1 MKKIYELSIFET
13 MRSYHGR
20 IVYFHQH
27 LKRLEKSAE
36 LIGMKFPYSLQKI
49 KGMITRTIRIN
60 KFKDAYVKLIL
71 LGAVNK
77 TDVIIIVKKYQP
89 YLLKKYT
96 KGFSAAISQFR
107 QRDIF
112 LAQIKTTNRS
122 LYERAFN
129 QAKAIGFDEAIILNK
144 QGNITEGTRS
154 NIFFA
159 KNNTLFTPALE
170 CGCLAGITR
179 QAVLDLAK
187 KSKIKVNQCK
197 FSLQELYQ
205 ADEAFLTNSLMGV
218 MPLKKVE
225 RKKIGKAN
233 FKLTRFFMQKY
244 NHLLHAN

>member
-1 MKKIYELSIFET
+1 
-13 MRSYHGR
+13 MRSYRGR
-20 IVYFHQH
+20 IVYFRQH
-27 LKRLEKSAE
+27 LKRLESSAK

-60 KFKDAYVKLIL
+60 KFKDVYLKLIL
-71 LGAVNK
+71 FGAVNK
-77 TDVIIIVKKYQP
+77 TDVLIIVKKYQP
-89 YLLKKYT
+89 YPLEKYR
-96 KGFSAAISQFR
+96 KGFSAIISQFR

-112 LAQIKTTNRS
+112 LAQIKTTNRA

-129 QAKAIGFDEAIILNK
+129 QAKAIDFDEAIILNK

-159 KNNTLFTPALE
+159 KNNTLCTPALE

-179 QAVLDLAK
+179 RAILDLAK
-187 KSKIKVNQCK
+187 KFKIKVKMGK
-197 FSLQELYQ
+197 FSLQDLYQ

-218 MPLKKVE
+218 MPLKKVGG
-225 RKKIGKAN
+225 KNLGKAD